1 MMKSPLACGLI
12 LTLAAC
18 ASNSSAPGTAAAPAN
33 STGTVVTAPAPATAQ
48 APAAQPAKP
57 KLVCEEDKPLGSLI
71 PQRICMT
78 PEEAAARR
86 KAAQDR
92 MRNLQNQ
99 SAVGPGMGSSSG
111 G

>member
-18 ASNSSAPGTAAAPAN
+18 ASNSSAPGTAAAVPA
-33 STGTVVTAPAPATAQ
+33 SPTGTVATAPAASTAQ

-57 KLVCEEDKPLGSLI
+57 KLICEEDKPLGSLI

-86 KAAQDR
+86 KAAQER
-92 MRNLQNQ
+92 MRNMQNQ
-99 SAVGPGMGSSSG
+99 SA
-111 G
+111 